1 MSRNKLLVVVF
12 LQVSFLMSVVFGT
25 FYAWAANDIDKFYIV
40 VSITIA
46 FVFCC
51 LWLVLSR
58 WMESRVSETCDVDV
72 AEENDSACDSLYDTD
87 EKAFCEADVDEKEM
101 LNFSSSKSNSLVLL
115 AFDVQ
120 GDLLL
125 ASKKYGVEMGIPV
138 FGRYGFRVNPI
149 KNMRE
154 RVSEL
159 RSITRRNKSIAN
171 QLIGNFPTALQVLSK
186 PEVIT
191 FCCENKKMQSLCDG
205 LVIVSTQLDDTAV
218 YLQKMCVSLR
228 LDELPKLVPNNP
240 DGEDNDYAKL
250 NYMLNEVEVR
260 LLYLKA
266 LLDKLN
272 HVSPSE

>member
-12 LQVSFLMSVVFGT
+12 LQVSFLMSVVFGA
-25 FYAWAANDIDKFYIV
+25 FYAWAVTDIDKFYIV

-46 FVFCC
+46 FVFCY
-51 LWLVLSR
+51 LLVSVSR
-58 WMESRVSETCDVDV
+58 WMQSRDIEPCDVDV
-72 AEENDSACDSLYDTD
+72 AEENDSACDSLYDSD
-87 EKAFCEADVDEKEM
+87 EKAFCEANVDEKEM

-138 FGRYGFRVNPI
+138 FGRLGFRVNPI

-171 QLIGNFPTALQVLSK
+171 QLIGNFPTALQVFSK

-205 LVIVSTQLDDTAV
+205 LVIVSTLLDDTAV

-240 DGEDNDYAKL
+240 DGEDNDYGKL
-250 NYMLNEVEVR
+250 NFMLYEVEAR
-260 LLYLKA
+260 LLHLKA
-266 LLDKLN
+266 LLAKIN
-272 HVSPSE
+272 QVTPS